1 MAFWGR
7 YVSVGERR
15 ANAQRELNKLRKKGM
30 VVRPVEISGRTI
42 AKSFWG
48 KGWCEHLESFSD
60 YSNRLPRGRTYARNG
75 SVCHLEIQEGLV
87 TAMVSGSSLYQ
98 VKVDIK
104 ALPDSA
110 WTEVKQKCG
119 GQIGSMLEL
128 LQGKFSKEVMTIVSD
143 RNHGLFPRPKEIEL
157 SCSCPDWATMCKHV
171 AAVLYGV
178 GNRLDNEPEL
188 LFLLRGVKPEE
199 LIAADFSFTA
209 ESADDQLPDDQLADI
224 FGLDLE
230 FELVETDEG
239 PTENFDRGK
248 AVAALRAR
256 LEMSV
261 KEFAD
266 RLGVTPAS
274 VYRWESAGEL
284 NLSER
289 AREALQLLA
298 QEFG

>member
-15 ANAQRELNKLRKKGM
+15 ANAQRELDKLRKKGI
-30 VVRPVEISGRTI
+30 VVQPVEISGRTI

-48 KGWCEHLESFSD
+48 KGWCKHLESFSD
-60 YSNRLPRGRTYARNG
+60 YANRLPRGRTYARNG

-87 TAMVSGSSLYQ
+87 KAMVSGSSLYQ
-98 VKVDIK
+98 VEVDIK
-104 ALPDSA
+104 ALPESA

-119 GQIGSMLEL
+119 GRIGSLLEL

-199 LIAADFSFTA
+199 LIAADLSFA
-209 ESADDQLPDDQLADI
+209 SVSDDDQLPDEQLADI

-230 FELVETDEG
+230 FELEETKES
-239 PTENFDRGK
+239 PTKEFDRGE
-248 AVAALRAR
+248 AVAALRAG
-256 LEMSV
+256 LGMSV
-261 KEFAD
+261 QEFAD
-266 RLGVTPAS
+266 RLGFTPAS
-274 VYRWESAGEL
+274 VYRWESSGEL
-284 NLSER
+284 KLRER
-289 AREALQLLA
+289 AREALRNLA
-298 QEFG
+298 RELG

>member
-15 ANAQRELNKLRKKGM
+15 ANARRELDKLRKKGM

-60 YSNRLPRGRTYARNG
+60 YANRLPRGRTYARNG

-98 VKVDIK
+98 VKVDIT
-104 ALPDSA
+104 ALPEAA

-119 GQIGSMLEL
+119 GRIGSMLEL

-143 RNHGLFPRPKEIEL
+143 RNQGLFPRPKEIKL

-199 LIAADFSFTA
+199 LIAADLSFTA
-209 ESADDQLPDDQLADI
+209 VSDDDQLPDEQLADI

-230 FELVETDEG
+230 FELEETKES
-239 PTENFDRGK
+239 PTKEFDRGE
-248 AVAALRAR
+248 AVAALRAG
-256 LEMSV
+256 LGMSV
-261 KEFAD
+261 QEFAD
-266 RLGVTPAS
+266 RLGFTPAS
-274 VYRWESAGEL
+274 VYRWESSGEL
-284 NLSER
+284 KLRER
-289 AREALQLLA
+289 AREALRNLA
-298 QEFG
+298 RELG